1 MSLDAE
7 SAMQAAPRS
16 GWRRL
21 LEWRLLPINK
31 LLRTQWMQQ
40 IFPKLLWLV
49 VPLQYYYAQQLP
61 AGFNLESYLPSAA
74 LVIVLVASM
83 VCAAGLIAV
92 LYPSSDY
99 YYDAARSL
107 VSSMLGTWAF
117 ALALICL
124 SFWLSGWAARPSD
137 VVQDFLCPRE
147 PGPWI
152 RAACDSRLVRPVLVN
167 LVYALAGAVLLTM
180 LIHGCARIKAE
191 RNEDYRPLREPNL
204 VVVAIAVAVL
214 MAFFQWLITARTS

>member
-1 MSLDAE
+1 MPV
-7 SAMQAAPRS
+7 APKS

-31 LLRTQWMQQ
+31 LLQTKWMQQ
-40 IFPKLLWLV
+40 VFPKLLWLV

-74 LVIVLVASM
+74 LVIILVASM
-83 VCAAGLIAV
+83 VCVAGVIAIG
-92 LYPSSDY
+92 YPRSEN

-124 SFWLSGWAARPSD
+124 SLGLNGWFARPSD
-137 VVQDFLCPRE
+137 VIQDFLCPFE

-152 RAACDSRLVRPVLVN
+152 RVVCDSRLVRPLLVY
-167 LVYALAGAVLLTM
+167 LIYALAGAVLLTI
-180 LIHGCARIKAE
+180 LIHGCARIKAA

-214 MAFFQWLITARTS
+214 MAFFQWLITATNR